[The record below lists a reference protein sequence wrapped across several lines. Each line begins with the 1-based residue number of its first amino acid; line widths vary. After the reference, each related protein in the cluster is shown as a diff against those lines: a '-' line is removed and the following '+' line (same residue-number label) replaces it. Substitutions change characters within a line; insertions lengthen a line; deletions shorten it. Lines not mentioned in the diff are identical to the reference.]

1 MNAKARNTQ
10 TTKERIIEAADDLFY
25 QKGYEFTSFADIA
38 EVVNISRG
46 NFYHHYKTKDDILAA
61 VISHRIIK
69 TKEML
74 KRWEEESQ
82 DAEGRIRCFIHILIA
97 NHAKIKLYGC
107 PVGTLTTELAKL
119 EHASKKDANLIF
131 TLFRK
136 WLSKQFKE
144 IGLNEQADSLAMHLL
159 ALSQGVATMATA
171 FPSEEYVNQEVNH
184 MNDWLTE
191 QIARHIKSRHIQ

>member
-1 MNAKARNTQ
+1 MKTKTKNTQ

-46 NFYHHYKTKDDILAA
+46 NFYHHYKTKGDILEA
-61 VISHRIIK
+61 VITHRVAK

-82 DAEGRIRCFIHILIA
+82 NAEGRIRCFIHILIA

-119 EHASKKDANLIF
+119 DHASQEDAKQIF

-144 IGLNEQADSLAMHLL
+144 LGFKKEADSLAMHLL

-171 FPSEEYVNQEVNH
+171 FPNEAYVKQEVNH
-184 MNDWLTE
+184 MNEWLTE
-191 QIARHIKSRHIQ
+191 QIARHIK

>member
-46 NFYHHYKTKDDILAA
+46 NFYHHYKTKGDILEA
-61 VISHRIIK
+61 VITHRVAK

-82 DAEGRIRCFIHILIA
+82 NAEGRIRCFIHILIA

-119 EHASKKDANLIF
+119 DHASQEDAKQIF

-144 IGLNEQADSLAMHLL
+144 LGFKKEADSLAMHLL

-171 FPSEEYVNQEVNH
+171 FPNEAYVKQEVNH
-184 MNDWLTE
+184 MNEWLTE
-191 QIARHIKSRHIQ
+191 QIARHIK

>member
-1 MNAKARNTQ
+1 MNEKARNTQ

-46 NFYHHYKTKDDILAA
+46 NFYHHYKTKGDILEA
-61 VISHRIIK
+61 VITHRVAK

-82 DAEGRIRCFIHILIA
+82 NAEGRIRCFIHILIA

-119 EHASKKDANLIF
+119 DHASQEDAKQIF

-144 IGLNEQADSLAMHLL
+144 LGFKKEADSLAMHLL

-171 FPSEEYVNQEVNH
+171 FPNEAYVKQEVNH
-184 MNDWLTE
+184 MNEWLTE
-191 QIARHIKSRHIQ
+191 QIARHIK

>member
-1 MNAKARNTQ
+1 MNTKARNTQ
-10 TTKERIIEAADDLFY
+10 TTKERIIDAADDLFY

-38 EVVNISRG
+38 DEVNISRG
-46 NFYHHYKTKDDILAA
+46 NFYHHFKTKDDILGA
-61 VISHRIIK
+61 VISHRMNK
-69 TKEML
+69 TKKML
-74 KRWEEESQ
+74 KEWEDESK

-97 NHAKIKLYGC
+97 NYAKIKLYGC

-119 EHASKKDANLIF
+119 DHASQEDANQIF

-144 IGLNEQADSLAMHLL
+144 LGLKKEADSLAMHLL

-171 FPSEEYVNQEVNH
+171 FPSEAYVKQEVNH
-184 MNDWLTE
+184 MNEWLRQ
-191 QIARHIKSRHIQ
+191 QITNHSNN